1 MSSPLPP
8 TISSSA
14 AARWACALPDAS
26 PWLHEEV
33 ARRMEERLQW
43 MKLKPGKWVH
53 WEPLRGGLQ
62 AHELLTTRYPK
73 SECYV
78 VHGIQEQDQA
88 ARRRM
93 TPAWFSPMRWLGPA
107 LHFGKPL
114 TPVGMLWANMAL
126 HMAADPQGLIVQWHQ
141 LLEADGFLM
150 FSCLGPDTLREV
162 RAVYAAQGWP
172 PPSHAFTD
180 MHDWGDMLVHAGFAE
195 PVMDMERITL
205 TFATPQRLL
214 VELRELGRNLHPR
227 RFGALRGRVWHAQL
241 LAGLAQLAKP
251 GDDGQLRLTF
261 EVVYGHAFKAP
272 TRMPVGPEIRVSL
285 DEMRT
290 TLRKVKKNDAFD

>member
-93 TPAWFSPMRWLGPA
+93 TPAWFSPVRWLGPA

-180 MHDWGDMLVHAGFAE
+180 MHDWGYMLVHAGFAE
-195 PVMDMERITL
+195 PVMDMEYITL
-205 TFATPQRLL
+205 TYEDARGVLHDLKRIGAHNATAGRGQGLMGKNAWSNL
-214 VELRELGRNLHPR
+214 VENYERSR
-227 RFGALRGRVWHAQL
+227 R
-241 LAGLAQLAKP
+241 
-251 GDDGQLRLTF
+251 DGKLPATY
-261 EVVYGHAFKAP
+261 EVIYGHAWKPQPRVTADGAAIIRTPFKL
-272 TRMPVGPEIRVSL
+272 T
-285 DEMRT
+285 
-290 TLRKVKKNDAFD
+290 